1 MRVELYKNWSLEQM
15 GFETRINWDVSNR
28 VAAIL
33 ERNDK
38 FAAGVFTEA
47 GLYSTSLPRNTAEDA
62 VKAIDGG
69 ELRVSTLKE
78 HISVLSIVHDVAEG
92 NKSAKVAGIK
102 LDLSGLTPKQ
112 KSVMKA
118 ALKIPRGSTVS
129 YGELASRA
137 GVPGAARFVGNV
149 MATNRLSPI
158 VPCHR
163 VVSSTGLGG
172 YGGGLSIKVKLL
184 KKEGAFA
191 D

>member
-1 MRVELYKNWSLEQM
+1 M
-15 GFETRINWDVSNR
+15 GFETRINWDVSKR
-28 VAAIL
+28 VVAIL
-33 ERNDK
+33 ERNCK

-62 VKAIDGG
+62 INAVDGG
-69 ELRVSTLKE
+69 ELELSTLKE
-78 HISVLSIVHDVAEG
+78 HINVLSVVHDVAEG
-92 NKSAKVAGIK
+92 NESAKVAGIK

-112 KSVMKA
+112 ESVMKA
-118 ALKIPRGSTVS
+118 ALKIPRGSTAS

-149 MATNRLSPI
+149 MATNRLGPI

-172 YGGGLSIKVKLL
+172 YGGGLSVKVKLL

>member
-15 GFETRINWDVSNR
+15 GFETRIDWDVSER
-28 VAAIL
+28 VVAIL
-33 ERNDK
+33 ERDDK
-38 FAAGVFTEA
+38 FAAGVFTKA

-62 VKAIDGG
+62 INAINGG

-78 HISVLSIVHDVAEG
+78 HISVLSVVHDVAEG
-92 NKSAKVAGIK
+92 KKSAKVAGIK

-118 ALKIPRGSTVS
+118 ALKIPRGSTAS

-149 MATNRLSPI
+149 MATNRLGPI

-172 YGGGLSIKVKLL
+172 YGGGLSIKVKIL
-184 KKEGAFA
+184 KKEGAIA

>member
-1 MRVELYKNWSLEQM
+1 M
-15 GFETRINWDVSNR
+15 GFEIRINWDVSKR
-28 VAAIL
+28 VVAIL
-33 ERNDK
+33 ERNGK

-62 VKAIDGG
+62 IKAIDGC
-69 ELRVSTLKE
+69 ELELSTLKE
-78 HISVLSIVHDVAEG
+78 HISVLSVVHDVAEG

-118 ALKIPRGSTVS
+118 VLKIPRGSTAS

-149 MATNRLSPI
+149 MATNRLGPI

-172 YGGGLSIKVKLL
+172 YGGGLSVKVRIL

>member
-1 MRVELYKNWSLEQM
+1 M
-15 GFETRINWDVSNR
+15 GFETLINWDVSKR
-28 VAAIL
+28 VVAIL
-33 ERNDK
+33 ERNGK

-47 GLYSTSLPRNTAEDA
+47 GLYSTCLPRNTAEDA
-62 VKAIDGG
+62 IKAVDGG
-69 ELRVSTLKE
+69 ELESSTLKE
-78 HISVLSIVHDVAEG
+78 HISVLSVVHDMAEG
-92 NKSAKVAGIK
+92 DESAKVAGIK

-118 ALKIPRGSTVS
+118 ALKIPRGSTAS

-149 MATNRLSPI
+149 MATNRLGPI

-172 YGGGLSIKVKLL
+172 YGPGLSVKVKIL

>member
-1 MRVELYKNWSLEQM
+1 M
-15 GFETRINWDVSNR
+15 GFENQINWNESKR
-28 VAAIL
+28 VVATL
-33 ERNDK
+33 ERNGM
-38 FAAGVFTEA
+38 FAAGLFTEA

-62 VKAIDGG
+62 IKAVGG
-69 ELRVSTLKE
+69 GGLELSALKE
-78 HISVLSIVHDVAEG
+78 HIRVLNVVHDIAEG
-92 NKSAKVAGIK
+92 NERAKVAGIK

-118 ALKIPRGSTVS
+118 ALEIPRGSTAS

-149 MATNRLSPI
+149 MATNRLGPI

-172 YGGGLSIKVKLL
+172 YGPGLSVKVKIL

>member
-1 MRVELYKNWSLEQM
+1 MVLET
-15 GFETRINWDVSNR
+15 GINWDLSKR
-28 VAAIL
+28 VVAIL
-33 ERNDK
+33 ERNSK

-62 VKAIDGG
+62 IKAVNGG
-69 ELRVSTLKE
+69 ELELSTLRE
-78 HISVLSIVHDVAEG
+78 HISVLSAVHDVAEG
-92 NKSAKVAGIK
+92 KGSAGIPGIK
-102 LDLSGLTPKQ
+102 LDFSGLTPKQ

-118 ALKIPRGSTVS
+118 ALKIPRGSTAS
-129 YGELASRA
+129 YGELANRA

-149 MATNRLSPI
+149 MATNRLGPI

-172 YGGGLSIKVKLL
+172 YGGGLSVKVRLL